1 MDDFREFFLNG
12 QLSKKAIISKIRGF
26 VQPDRADKI
35 NNLFNEL
42 SDFIKK
48 QIDIWTNWDQKLSE
62 NPYNDEKYGFLKKA
76 ANPRE
81 TISNY
86 RESQRELEV
95 LQKKMTR
102 PVAPAKK
109 SIEERLLD
117 LLELKGKGE
126 DARKVGT
133 GYGTYKIKI
142 NEKKRYTKEEAAEVL
157 GLKSKRRVEQIVIA
171 LGIPYEKEKRG
182 REKLLSGLN
191 LKKIKKSRE

>member
-1 MDDFREFFLNG
+1 MDDFKEFFVNG
-12 QLSKKAIISKIRGF
+12 QLNKKAIILVIRGF
-26 VQPDRADKI
+26 TQPDRADKI
-35 NNLFNEL
+35 KVLFNEL
-42 SDFIKK
+42 SAFIKK
-48 QIDIWTNWDQKLSE
+48 QIDIWTDWSQKLSE

-81 TISNY
+81 TIANY
-86 RESQRELEV
+86 QGSLKELAL
-95 LQKKMTR
+95 LQGKLTR
-102 PVAPAKK
+102 PLAHAKK

-117 LLELKGKGE
+117 LLELKDKGE
-126 DARKVGT
+126 EARKAGT

-142 NEKKRYTKEEAAEVL
+142 NEKKKYTKIEAAEVL
-157 GLKSKRRVEQIVIA
+157 GFKSKRRVEQIVIA